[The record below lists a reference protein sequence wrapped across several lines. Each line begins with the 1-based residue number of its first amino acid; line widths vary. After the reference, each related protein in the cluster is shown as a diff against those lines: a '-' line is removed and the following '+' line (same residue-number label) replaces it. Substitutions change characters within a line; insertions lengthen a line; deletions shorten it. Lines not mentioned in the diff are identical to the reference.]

1 MTGTPEPGLPEP
13 RVPEPGAPARE
24 VPASGTPEPGP
35 SAPDFTE
42 WRRVHPLT
50 PALKSWLFIL
60 AAIGVLL
67 AQSQQFLQEL
77 VTGRFTGTSGL
88 LEWLFAHPLA
98 VLGILGGLILLLAL
112 IGFLNWLVWRRT
124 GYHIDDEAIYL
135 RKGLLNRQLR
145 TARLDRVQSIDINQ
159 PLVPRLFGLAKLRF
173 DVAGGKDSSVD
184 LEFLGRDRAEA
195 LRDALLERVRA
206 LRAAEDSRLAGG
218 PAGAGPGAGHG
229 IAPGTASGA
238 GPGGTYPGGADHP
251 GAVSAGGGV
260 PGGPGAGP
268 PAAGAPTDPHLG
280 PGGGPGGGPGAHPG
294 GHAAGAAGNAHAPGA
309 GHGRASAA
317 SAPGAN
323 LGSRL
328 MARIEPTAAG
338 VIGDIG
344 GTLTDV
350 LSPYRVRAG
359 ADDDG
364 RILRIP
370 AHTVLLSG
378 LLSTGTLVTLLFV
391 LAVLAGFVVLAV
403 LGRWEAITGS
413 VVAIIPLFAA
423 AYGIV
428 KKSFDESNFS
438 VAVTRDGLAVTHGL
452 TTTTRRIIPL
462 DRIQAVR
469 LSQPLL
475 WRGPGWWRAEY
486 TIAGQEGEKNST
498 TLLPVGSL
506 DQSLMMLGLVLP
518 HPDVPDGVSGRE
530 LMVEAMYA
538 GPAPGTD
545 AQAVDPHVV
554 DMRAGDAERQ
564 TTEGRAAAGL
574 GAAGQSTEGPVAEQ
588 GSAGARAAAALFH
601 HQDPASRWL
610 DPLTFRRNGW
620 VRTGSML
627 VIRSGRLDRRVDC
640 VPHARVQSMRV
651 FAGPIQRALGLAS
664 VDLHSTAGPVKPQV
678 SHQSAATA
686 EEFFFAHA
694 EITRQARA
702 ALDAHGSGPAPESPS
717 PDDR

>member
-13 RVPEPGAPARE
+13 RVPEPAAPARKE
-24 VPASGTPEPGP
+24 PASGTPEPGP

-88 LEWLFAHPLA
+88 LEWLLAHPLA

-124 GYHIDDEAIYL
+124 GYQIDDEAIYL

-195 LRDALLERVRA
+195 LRDALLDRVRA
-206 LRAAEDSRLAGG
+206 LRAAEDSHRAGDPAGAGHGAGHG
-218 PAGAGPGAGHG
+218 PAGALPDGAGH
-229 IAPGTASGA
+229 PGDTGA
-238 GPGGTYPGGADHP
+238 G
-251 GAVSAGGGV
+251 SGV
-260 PGGPGAGP
+260 
-268 PAAGAPTDPHLG
+268 
-280 PGGGPGGGPGAHPG
+280 PGGGPGSHPG
-294 GHAAGAAGNAHAPGA
+294 GAVGRADGPAGGR
-309 GHGRASAA
+309 GRASAA

-350 LSPYRVRAG
+350 LRPYTVRAR

-370 AHTVLLSG
+370 AHTVLLSE
-378 LLSTGTLVTLLFV
+378 LLSTGTLVTLAFV

-403 LGRWEAITGS
+403 IGRWEAITGS
-413 VVAIIPLFAA
+413 IVAIIPLFAA
-423 AYGIV
+423 AYGVV

-438 VAVTRDGLAVTHGL
+438 VTITRDGLAVTHGL

-486 TIAGQEGEKNST
+486 TIAGQEGEGNST

-518 HPDVPDGVSGRE
+518 HPEVPDGVSGRE

-538 GPAPGTD
+538 GPAPGAD
-545 AQAVDPHVV
+545 AQKP
-554 DMRAGDAERQ
+554 DAEKPDV
-564 TTEGRAAAGL
+564 
-574 GAAGQSTEGPVAEQ
+574 EGPDVEGPHAEQ
-588 GSAGARAAAALFH
+588 GNAGARAAAALFH
-601 HQDPASRWL
+601 HQDRASRWL

-627 VIRSGRLDRRVDC
+627 VIRSGRFDRRVDC
-640 VPHARVQSMRV
+640 VPHARVQSMRM

-678 SHQSAATA
+678 SHQAAAAA

-702 ALDAHGSGPAPESPS
+702 ALDAHTGGPDVMEPHSGG
-717 PDDR
+717 PDPVEHGPLR

>member
-1 MTGTPEPGLPEP
+1 MNPGPMEPGHGTPDTG
-13 RVPEPGAPARE
+13 
-24 VPASGTPEPGP
+24 STT
-35 SAPDFTE
+35 SDFTE

-77 VTGRFTGTSGL
+77 VTGGFTGSDGILAWL
-88 LEWLFAHPLA
+88 LDHPLVILA
-98 VLGILGGLILLLAL
+98 ILGGLILLLAL

-145 TARLDRVQSIDINQ
+145 TARLDRVQAIDINQ

-184 LEFLGRDRAEA
+184 LEFLGRDRAEE
-195 LRDALLERVRA
+195 LREALLDRVRA
-206 LRAAEDSRLAGG
+206 LRAAEDSHRAGDPAGG
-218 PAGAGPGAGHG
+218 SGSAPGAGHG
-229 IAPGTASGA
+229 PAGTLPDSAGDTGAGSGAPGS
-238 GPGGTYPGGADHP
+238 GPGSHPGGAVGRADGP
-251 GAVSAGGGV
+251 AGGR
-260 PGGPGAGP
+260 
-268 PAAGAPTDPHLG
+268 
-280 PGGGPGGGPGAHPG
+280 
-294 GHAAGAAGNAHAPGA
+294 
-309 GHGRASAA
+309 GRASAA

-350 LSPYRVRAG
+350 LRPYTVRAR

-378 LLSTGTLVTLLFV
+378 LLSTGTLVTLAFV

-403 LGRWEAITGS
+403 IGRWEAITGS
-413 VVAIIPLFAA
+413 IVAIIPLFAA
-423 AYGIV
+423 AYGVV

-438 VAVTRDGLAVTHGL
+438 VTITRDGLAVTHGL

-475 WRGPGWWRAEY
+475 WRYPDWWRAEY
-486 TIAGQEGEKNST
+486 TIAGQEGENTST

-506 DQSLMMLGLVLP
+506 DQCLMMLGLVLP
-518 HPDVPDGVSGRE
+518 HPQVPGGLSGRE

-538 GPAPGTD
+538 GPAPG
-545 AQAVDPHVV
+545 A
-554 DMRAGDAERQ
+554 DAEPSDA
-564 TTEGRAAAGL
+564 EPSDAGGP
-574 GAAGQSTEGPVAEQ
+574 GAGGPGADSPDAGGPGVEP
-588 GSAGARAAAALFH
+588 LFH
-601 HQDPASRWL
+601 HQDRASRWL
-610 DPLTFRRNGW
+610 DPLTYRRNGW

-678 SHQSAATA
+678 SHQTAATA
-686 EEFFFAHA
+686 EEFFFEHA

-702 ALDAHGSGPAPESPS
+702 ALDAHTGGPDVMEPHSGG
-717 PDDR
+717 PDPVEPHSGGPDPVEHGPLR